1 MTSSLLLEQI
11 FHIFNFIYPKK
22 YSKTEKN
29 RAQPTAK
36 TSQKQQKIKKAK
48 QKIVQQQSQEYNGLD
63 MEKIKEVVNK
73 NS

>member
-36 TSQKQQKIKKAK
+36 TSQKQQKIIKAK
-48 QKIVQQQSQEYNGLD
+48 QKKVQQQSQEYNGLD
-63 MEKIKEVVNK
+63 IEKLRKL
-73 NS
+73 

>member
-11 FHIFNFIYPKK
+11 IHIFNFIYPKK

-63 MEKIKEVVNK
+63 MEKIKLK
-73 NS
+73 L